1 MDIANLGISQVVLS
15 IKETV
20 AVVQI
25 NRPLKRN
32 ALSQDLIDELSGML
46 RKLNRDPAVRAVVLT
61 SVGQTPFCGED
72 IES

>member
-1 MDIANLGISQVVLS
+1 MDVAGPGVSEVVLS
-15 IKETV
+15 IRETV

-32 ALSQDLIDELSGML
+32 ALSQDLIEELLGML

-61 SVGQTPFCGED
+61 SVGQTPFCGVD
-72 IES
+72 FKS